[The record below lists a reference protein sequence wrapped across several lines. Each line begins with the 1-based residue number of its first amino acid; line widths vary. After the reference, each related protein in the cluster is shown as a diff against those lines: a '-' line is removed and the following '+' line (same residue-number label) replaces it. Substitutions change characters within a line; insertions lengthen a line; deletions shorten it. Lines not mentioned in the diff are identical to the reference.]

1 MERKTNPS
9 LALGGGNSQPIIL
22 TTNNTMQTRQ
32 ERIDHKWMPD
42 GSIRGF
48 DSDKGSGI
56 SEEQYTATA
65 APSDTVSTDPKR
77 IKVLLTPQR
86 DERAKAKRRANNG
99 VDDFADK
106 RLLPKVDQSA
116 DDCLTVS
123 SGSGNHGDQLILDV
137 PLPIR
142 QSTRQGYIDVP
153 PGGVFDASYPDSD
166 TRRGRVQGDGQL
178 SPTVT
183 ATSNGLC
190 RYEGAVMVQKCGDR
204 GTDNYSFSDTS
215 YTIAANPMSD
225 REQMLVEPVVMSDP
239 CSRAKENPTPSSGH
253 SPALRATDYKCPPI
267 AIQPDRVEYRIR
279 KITPREA
286 LRLMDVDE
294 ENIDRI
300 QNHTWVTTLK
310 DGTEK
315 INRISKTRQYA
326 LAGNSIVV
334 ACMERIFAN
343 LFAPAPRVK
352 AEGEW
357 ITFEELFL

>member
-1 MERKTNPS
+1 MTDKVDILGNIYDPSYTKGGFAGNVLNPRGTCQTLKAS
-9 LALGGGNSQPIIL
+9 FAGGASATYVMTKSVEQIANLYGTPREPNPVAGRVYDPGGLAPAILALGGGNSQPIIL

-86 DERAKAKRRANNG
+86 
-99 VDDFADK
+99 
-106 RLLPKVDQSA
+106 
-116 DDCLTVS
+116 
-123 SGSGNHGDQLILDV
+123 
-137 PLPIR
+137 
-142 QSTRQGYIDVP
+142 
-153 PGGVFDASYPDSD
+153 
-166 TRRGRVQGDGQL
+166 
-178 SPTVT
+178 
-183 ATSNGLC
+183 
-190 RYEGAVMVQKCGDR
+190 
-204 GTDNYSFSDTS
+204 
-215 YTIAANPMSD
+215 
-225 REQMLVEPVVMSDP
+225 
-239 CSRAKENPTPSSGH
+239 
-253 SPALRATDYKCPPI
+253 
-267 AIQPDRVEYRIR
+267 VEYRIR

-286 LRLMDVDE
+286 FRLMDVDE

-315 INRISKTRQYA
+315 INRISKTRAYA

-334 ACMERIFAN
+334 ARMERIFKN
-343 LFAPAPRVK
+343 LFFSESRNKEV
-352 AEGEW
+352 GEQLT
-357 ITFEELFL
+357 IFDVL

>member
-1 MERKTNPS
+1 
-9 LALGGGNSQPIIL
+9 
-22 TTNNTMQTRQ
+22 MQTRQ

-86 DERAKAKRRANNG
+86 EELAKAKRRANNG

-116 DDCLTVS
+116 ADCLTVS
-123 SGSGNHGDQLILDV
+123 SGSGNHGDQLICEPKIIDYSRDSKGRIANRHLLDHANT
-137 PLPIR
+137 IHTCTG
-142 QSTRQGYIDVP
+142 SG
-153 PGGVFDASYPDSD
+153 SD
-166 TRRGRVQGDGQL
+166 TDQYIL
-178 SPTVT
+178 
-183 ATSNGLC
+183 
-190 RYEGAVMVQKCGDR
+190 
-204 GTDNYSFSDTS
+204 
-215 YTIAANPMSD
+215 
-225 REQMLVEPVVMSDP
+225 SDP
-239 CSRAKENPTPSSGH
+239 CSHAKEDPNPSPDH

-267 AIQPDRVEYRIR
+267 ATQPGRVEYRIR

-286 LRLMDVDE
+286 FRLMDVDE

-300 QNHTWVTTLK
+300 QNHTWTTTTRK
-310 DGTEK
+310 GEQK
-315 INRISKTRQYA
+315 VNRISKTRQYA

-343 LFAPAPRVK
+343 LWDLLVSHRHEPDYLNFDD
-352 AEGEW
+352 
-357 ITFEELFL
+357 ILIDI